1 MFDKDGQREKLIIFT
16 EHKDTLNY
24 LTAKIRSLL
33 GQEEAVVAIHG
44 GMLRGERRKVEEL
57 FRQDKNVRIL
67 VATDAAG
74 EGINLQRAHLMI
86 NYDLPWNPNRLEQ
99 RFGRIHRIGQTE
111 VCHLWNLVARETRE
125 GFVFQRLFEKLDE
138 ERQALGGK
146 VFDILGK
153 MTFENRSL
161 RELLIEAVRYGN
173 QPEVRERL
181 NRVVDK
187 SMNAD
192 ALYALIREQALTDD
206 VMDIQTVM
214 SIKEDME
221 RIEAR
226 KLQPYFLEAFFVEAF
241 RSVGG
246 KIRPRERGRYEII
259 AVPFAVRSR
268 DMQIGYGE
276 PVLNR
281 YERVCFDKSR
291 CAVPGRPPAALLTPG
306 HPLLEATLDLVRER
320 NADVMKR
327 GAVFIDEND
336 DGMEARLLVY
346 IEDEIQ
352 DGVLLKDG
360 RRRTIS
366 KRVHFVELKEDGS
379 AFNAGY
385 APYLDYRAV
394 SAEERPAAAE
404 WLKNQRWLCAGV
416 EERAK
421 AYAIEHLT
429 PTHFAEVKERREARL
444 NKTAQAVKTR
454 LTAEIQYWDYRAG
467 ELKRK
472 EDAGKPNAK
481 LNSQLAERRAEELAA
496 RMQARLAEIER
507 ERKISPMPP
516 VITGGAV
523 VIPKGLLRELT
534 HSGEAAD
541 FGGAERKAVE
551 LAAMNA
557 VMKIERSFGFQPI
570 DVSAENRG
578 YDIESFIP
586 EDKRTD
592 GKHLRFIE
600 VKGRRKGAE
609 TVTVTSNEVLTALNS
624 PDAFIL
630 AIVEVDGDKTR
641 TMYLKRPFRN
651 RLDFTAKSA
660 NYDIK
665 SLISHAE
672 IVYQE

>member
-1 MFDKDGQREKLIIFT
+1 
-16 EHKDTLNY
+16 
-24 LTAKIRSLL
+24 
-33 GQEEAVVAIHG
+33 
-44 GMLRGERRKVEEL
+44 
-57 FRQDKNVRIL
+57 
-67 VATDAAG
+67 
-74 EGINLQRAHLMI
+74 
-86 NYDLPWNPNRLEQ
+86 
-99 RFGRIHRIGQTE
+99 
-111 VCHLWNLVARETRE
+111 
-125 GFVFQRLFEKLDE
+125 
-138 ERQALGGK
+138 
-146 VFDILGK
+146 

-291 CAVPGRPPAALLTPG
+291 CAAPGRPPAALLTPG

-327 GAVFIDEND
+327 GAVFIDDND
-336 DGMEARLLVY
+336 DGTEARLLVY

-379 AFNAGY
+379 ASNAGY

-421 AYAIEHLT
+421 AY
-429 PTHFAEVKERREARL
+429 
-444 NKTAQAVKTR
+444 
-454 LTAEIQYWDYRAG
+454 
-467 ELKRK
+467 
-472 EDAGKPNAK
+472 DA
-481 LNSQLAERRAEELAA
+481 
-496 RMQARLAEIER
+496 
-507 ERKISPMPP
+507 
-516 VITGGAV
+516 
-523 VIPKGLLRELT
+523 
-534 HSGEAAD
+534 D
-541 FGGAERKAVE
+541 
-551 LAAMNA
+551 
-557 VMKIERSFGFQPI
+557 
-570 DVSAENRG
+570 
-578 YDIESFIP
+578 
-586 EDKRTD
+586 
-592 GKHLRFIE
+592 
-600 VKGRRKGAE
+600 
-609 TVTVTSNEVLTALNS
+609 
-624 PDAFIL
+624 
-630 AIVEVDGDKTR
+630 
-641 TMYLKRPFRN
+641 PFRGSEG
-651 RLDFTAKSA
+651 AQGSA
-660 NYDIK
+660 F
-665 SLISHAE
+665 E
-672 IVYQE
+672 